1 MINECETTKL
11 FYDQYFYK
19 LSVSNPIA
27 SIFRNKNLTYARQ
40 QLDILQLEYENKNQ
54 IVYKPGLRNL
64 RIDVEDFVAA
74 KFLLSELSNQYNY
87 QVRVESPTLAIY
99 SNNKKWL
106 NYLKTKPLK
115 IKEFYSPKQE
125 NLNLLAKH
133 TIIMKDNNFGYS
145 HKITLKDKVDQRF
158 YKWLT
163 SNPDKVKIGNTCLD
177 SIKKGH
183 YVRGFYFYIKNEKIL
198 SLINLMI
205 CNDISRIDNIV
216 YPALKDK

>member
-1 MINECETTKL
+1 M
-11 FYDQYFYK
+11 
-19 LSVSNPIA
+19 P
-27 SIFRNKNLTYARQ
+27 
-40 QLDILQLEYENKNQ
+40 LQ
-54 IVYKPGLRNL
+54 
-64 RIDVEDFVAA
+64 
-74 KFLLSELSNQYNY
+74 
-87 QVRVESPTLAIY
+87 
-99 SNNKKWL
+99 WL

-198 SLINLMI
+198 SLISE
-205 CNDISRIDNIV
+205 CFKISAKPQTKFLLDRLFKSV
-216 YPALKDK
+216 KSLKTNFG